1 MNERIDDILKRL
13 NTSGI
18 KTYSVLTG
26 LDYDCDIILEK
37 SDVEELIQFC
47 DATGN
52 RVAFYE
58 VIYAELEDYIIDE
71 EEFQGNLVCAIEER
85 LGDSCFLEGE
95 SLTIS
100 DFNKEIQRARK
111 QVRQRNVNAEKEFSK
126 IREGEFL
133 YLSIYVIHNGV
144 QVGIVLKNDC
154 MQNCGLND
162 DVDEILEQI
171 LEMEIDPK
179 ISAKE
184 LDEETRWENF
194 RKRMEEERRQEQEKK
209 RYLMEEIKQKIEED
223 PSVIE
228 CTNGK
233 QRHAYAK
240 RLAVQYTEQHGMTI
254 LIGDVEDIVN
264 QRYRH
269 LKNALKIDIGQ

>member
-13 NTSGI
+13 NSSGI

-37 SDVEELIQFC
+37 SNVEELIRFC

-58 VIYAELEDYIIDE
+58 VIYPELEDYIIDE
-71 EEFQGNLVCAIEER
+71 EEFQGNLACAIEER
-85 LGDSCFLEGE
+85 LEDSYFSDGE

-100 DFNKEIQRARK
+100 DFSKEIQRARK
-111 QVRQRNVNAEKEFSK
+111 KVHQRNVSAEEEFSK
-126 IREGEFL
+126 IQEGEFL

-144 QVGIVLKNDC
+144 QVGIVLKNDR
-154 MQNCGLND
+154 MQSCSLNND
-162 DVDEILEQI
+162 ADEILEQI
-171 LEMEIDPK
+171 LEMEINPK

-209 RYLMEEIKQKIEED
+209 RHLMEEIKQKIEED

-228 CTNGK
+228 CTNGRL
-233 QRHAYAK
+233 RHAYAK
-240 RLAVQYTEQHGMTI
+240 KLAAQYTEQHGLNI
-254 LIGDVEDIVN
+254 FIGDVEDVVN
-264 QRYRH
+264 QRYRY
-269 LKNALKIDIGQ
+269 LKNTLK